1 MNPRQHAVALLEFT
15 RKISNDILNGI
26 TDDKL
31 THQPSPTDNHAL
43 WVMGHLAATD
53 AWIADTLNIPGV
65 KVPESVTKAYSGGAK
80 PTQKGNPPAS
90 EVRKAFNES
99 RVAVMGW
106 LREASDSALAVDLKE
121 KTGGFATDPIDAML
135 KISWH
140 EGWHMG
146 QVANVR
152 KALGLPNVLG

>member
-1 MNPRQHAVALLEFT
+1 
-15 RKISNDILNGI
+15 
-26 TDDKL
+26 
-31 THQPSPTDNHAL
+31 
-43 WVMGHLAATD
+43 MGHLAATD
-53 AWIADTLNIPGV
+53 AWMASTLNIPGV
-65 KVPESVTKAYSGGAK
+65 NVPEAVTKAYSGGSK
-80 PTQKGNPPAS
+80 PTQKGNPPVADI
-90 EVRKAFNES
+90 RKAFNES
-99 RVAVMGW
+99 RVAVIGW
-106 LREASDSALAVDLKE
+106 LREASDSALAGDLKE

>member
-15 RKISNDILNGI
+15 RKVSNDILKGI

-53 AWIADTLNIPGV
+53 GWIASTLNIPGV
-65 KVPESVTKAYSGGAK
+65 NVPEPVTKAYSGGSK
-80 PTQKGNPPAS
+80 PSPKGNPPVAD
-90 EVRKAFNES
+90 VRKAFNEAHAAV
-99 RVAVMGW
+99 VAW
-106 LREASDSALAVDLKE
+106 LREAPESALTTDLKE

-135 KISWH
+135 KLSWH

-152 KALGLPNVLG
+152 KALGLPSVLG

>member
-31 THQPSPTDNHAL
+31 TLQPSPTDNHAL

-53 AWIADTLNIPGV
+53 AWIASTLNIPGV
-65 KVPESVTKAYSGGAK
+65 NVSEAVTKAYSSGAK
-80 PTQKGNPPAS
+80 PSAKGNPPVV

-99 RVAVMGW
+99 RGAVMGW

-152 KALGLPNVLG
+152 KAIGLPNVLG